1 MSSIADRSVICID
14 LIYYNSERK
23 RYMRKKVLICV
34 SVFMLMLAGC
44 GKEDTLQ
51 SPKTDD
57 VFGVEKGIAA
67 GIADFSEDEPEISI
81 KNIVTYVGKEID
93 YSTGIEVS
101 NTEKYEDFQMWVD
114 ASAVDI
120 HTVGSYEAVYRFV
133 YGDKTK
139 EIKVIVSVIENTETA
154 NEPSGDSIASGQVNN
169 GNGNGSSGNNNGGN
183 SVGNNNGNG
192 SAGNNS
198 AGNVNEGNNG
208 GNNAG
213 GNGSN
218 NGGGNG
224 DVNNNNGGQNKTDV
238 TQSPDIPN
246 PTAGNTANPTQ
257 NSTAQTTTARR
268 QIVTSSGQI
277 DTKTY
282 SLGYM
287 NIELLSGSVVKIK
300 CTSSKYIVSTHTE
313 LSTAEKNGVNYNV
326 YKLVVTYNTGAQQV
340 LETYE
345 EKIN

>member
-1 MSSIADRSVICID
+1 
-14 LIYYNSERK
+14 
-23 RYMRKKVLICV
+23 MRKKVLIFV

-154 NEPSGDSIASGQVNN
+154 NEPSGDSIASGQAN
-169 GNGNGSSGNNNGGN
+169 NGNGSSGNNGGN
-183 SVGNNNGNG
+183 SAGNNSSGNNNGNG

-198 AGNVNEGNNG
+198 AGNGNEGNNG
-208 GNNAG
+208 GNNSGGNNG
-213 GNGSN
+213 GNGNN
-218 NGGGNG
+218 NGGANG
-224 DVNNNNGGQNKTDV
+224 DINNNNGGQNKTDV
-238 TQSPDIPN
+238 TQPPDIPN
-246 PTAGNTANPTQ
+246 PTAGNTADPTQ

-313 LSTAEKNGVNYNV
+313 LSNAEKNGVNYNV

>member
-1 MSSIADRSVICID
+1 
-14 LIYYNSERK
+14 
-23 RYMRKKVLICV
+23 MRKKVLIFV

-154 NEPSGDSIASGQVNN
+154 NEPSGDSIASGQAN
-169 GNGNGSSGNNNGGN
+169 NGNGSSGNNGGN
-183 SVGNNNGNG
+183 SAGNNSSGNNNGNG

-198 AGNVNEGNNG
+198 AGNGNEGNNG
-208 GNNAG
+208 GNNSGGNSG
-213 GNGSN
+213 GNGNN
-218 NGGGNG
+218 NGGANG
-224 DVNNNNGGQNKTDV
+224 DINNNNGGQNKTDV

-246 PTAGNTANPTQ
+246 PTAGNTADPTQ

-313 LSTAEKNGVNYNV
+313 LSNAEKNGVNYNV

>member
-1 MSSIADRSVICID
+1 
-14 LIYYNSERK
+14 
-23 RYMRKKVLICV
+23 MRKKVLIFV

-57 VFGVEKGIAA
+57 IFGVEKGIAA

-154 NEPSGDSIASGQVNN
+154 NEPSGDSIASGQAN
-169 GNGNGSSGNNNGGN
+169 NGNGSSGNNGGN
-183 SVGNNNGNG
+183 SAGNNSSGNNNGNG

-198 AGNVNEGNNG
+198 AGNGNEGNNG
-208 GNNAG
+208 GNNSGGNNG
-213 GNGSN
+213 GNGNN
-218 NGGGNG
+218 NGGANG
-224 DVNNNNGGQNKTDV
+224 DINNNNGGQNKTDV
-238 TQSPDIPN
+238 AQPPDIPN
-246 PTAGNTANPTQ
+246 PTAGNTADPTQ

-313 LSTAEKNGVNYNV
+313 LSNAEKNGVNYNV

>member
-1 MSSIADRSVICID
+1 
-14 LIYYNSERK
+14 
-23 RYMRKKVLICV
+23 MRKKVLIFV
-34 SVFMLMLAGC
+34 SVFILMLAGC

-154 NEPSGDSIASGQVNN
+154 NEPSGDSIASGQAN
-169 GNGNGSSGNNNGGN
+169 NGNGSSGNNGGN
-183 SVGNNNGNG
+183 SAGNNSSGNNNGNG

-198 AGNVNEGNNG
+198 AGNGNEGNNG
-208 GNNAG
+208 GNNSGGNNG
-213 GNGSN
+213 GNGNN
-218 NGGGNG
+218 NGGANG
-224 DVNNNNGGQNKTDV
+224 DINNNNGGQNKTDV
-238 TQSPDIPN
+238 TQPPDIPN
-246 PTAGNTANPTQ
+246 PTAGNTADPTQ

-313 LSTAEKNGVNYNV
+313 LSNAEKNGVNYNV

-345 EKIN
+345 EKINQ

>member
-1 MSSIADRSVICID
+1 
-14 LIYYNSERK
+14 
-23 RYMRKKVLICV
+23 MRKKVLIFV
-34 SVFMLMLAGC
+34 SVFILMLAGC

-154 NEPSGDSIASGQVNN
+154 NEPSGDSIASGQAN
-169 GNGNGSSGNNNGGN
+169 NGNGSSGNNGGN
-183 SVGNNNGNG
+183 SAGNNSSGNNNGNG

-198 AGNVNEGNNG
+198 AGNGNEGNNG
-208 GNNAG
+208 GNNSGGNNG
-213 GNGSN
+213 GNGNN
-218 NGGGNG
+218 NGGANG
-224 DVNNNNGGQNKTDV
+224 DINNNNGGQNKTDV
-238 TQSPDIPN
+238 TQPPDIPN
-246 PTAGNTANPTQ
+246 PTAGNTADPTQ

-313 LSTAEKNGVNYNV
+313 LSNAEKNGVNYNV

>member
-1 MSSIADRSVICID
+1 
-14 LIYYNSERK
+14 
-23 RYMRKKVLICV
+23 MRKKVLIFV
-34 SVFMLMLAGC
+34 SVFILMLAGC

-154 NEPSGDSIASGQVNN
+154 NEPSGDSIASGQAN
-169 GNGNGSSGNNNGGN
+169 NGNGSSGNNGGN
-183 SVGNNNGNG
+183 SAGNNSSGNNNGNG

-198 AGNVNEGNNG
+198 AGNGNEGNNG
-208 GNNAG
+208 GNNSGGNSG
-213 GNGSN
+213 GNGNN
-218 NGGGNG
+218 NGGANG
-224 DVNNNNGGQNKTDV
+224 DINNNNGGQNKTDV
-238 TQSPDIPN
+238 TQPPDIPN
-246 PTAGNTANPTQ
+246 PTAGNTADPTQ

>member
-1 MSSIADRSVICID
+1 
-14 LIYYNSERK
+14 
-23 RYMRKKVLICV
+23 MRKKVLICV

-67 GIADFSEDEPEISI
+67 GIADFSEEEPEISI

-139 EIKVIVSVIENTETA
+139 EIKVIVSVIENTGTA

-169 GNGNGSSGNNNGGN
+169 GNGNGSNGNNGGN
-183 SVGNNNGNG
+183 SVGNNSNGNNNGNG

-198 AGNVNEGNNG
+198 AGNGNEGNNG
-208 GNNAG
+208 GNNSGGNNGGGNNG

-218 NGGGNG
+218 NGGANG

-238 TQSPDIPN
+238 TQSPDIPK
-246 PTAGNTANPTQ
+246 PTEGNAVNPTQ

-268 QIVTSSGQI
+268 QIVTSSGQL

-313 LSTAEKNGVNYNV
+313 LSAAKKNGVNYNV

>member
-1 MSSIADRSVICID
+1 
-14 LIYYNSERK
+14 
-23 RYMRKKVLICV
+23 MRKKVLIFV
-34 SVFMLMLAGC
+34 SVFILMLAGC

-154 NEPSGDSIASGQVNN
+154 NEPSGDSIASGQAN
-169 GNGNGSSGNNNGGN
+169 NGNGSSGNNGGN
-183 SVGNNNGNG
+183 SAGNNSSGNNNGNG

-198 AGNVNEGNNG
+198 AGNGNEGNNG
-208 GNNAG
+208 ENNSGGNNG

-218 NGGGNG
+218 NGGANG
-224 DVNNNNGGQNKTDV
+224 DINNNNGGQNKTDV
-238 TQSPDIPN
+238 TQPPDIPN
-246 PTAGNTANPTQ
+246 PTAGNTADPTQ

-313 LSTAEKNGVNYNV
+313 LSNAEKNGVNYNV

>member
-1 MSSIADRSVICID
+1 
-14 LIYYNSERK
+14 
-23 RYMRKKVLICV
+23 MRKKVLIFV

-154 NEPSGDSIASGQVNN
+154 NEPSGDSIASGQAN
-169 GNGNGSSGNNNGGN
+169 NGNGSSGNNGGN
-183 SVGNNNGNG
+183 SAGNNSSGNNNGNG

-198 AGNVNEGNNG
+198 AGNGNEGNNG
-208 GNNAG
+208 GNNSGGNNG
-213 GNGSN
+213 GNGNN
-218 NGGGNG
+218 NGGANG
-224 DVNNNNGGQNKTDV
+224 DINNNNGGQNKTDV
-238 TQSPDIPN
+238 TQPPDIPN
-246 PTAGNTANPTQ
+246 PTAGNTADPTQ

>member
-1 MSSIADRSVICID
+1 
-14 LIYYNSERK
+14 
-23 RYMRKKVLICV
+23 MRKKVLICV

-57 VFGVEKGIAA
+57 FFGVEKGIAA

-154 NEPSGDSIASGQVNN
+154 NEPSGDSIASGQAN
-169 GNGNGSSGNNNGGN
+169 NGNGSSGNNGGN
-183 SVGNNNGNG
+183 SAGNNSSVNNNGNNNGNG

-198 AGNVNEGNNG
+198 AGNGNEGNNG
-208 GNNAG
+208 GNNSGGNNG
-213 GNGSN
+213 GNGNN
-218 NGGGNG
+218 NGGANG

-238 TQSPDIPN
+238 TQPPDIPN
-246 PTAGNTANPTQ
+246 PTAGNTADPTQ

-313 LSTAEKNGVNYNV
+313 LSNAEKNGVNYNV

>member
-1 MSSIADRSVICID
+1 
-14 LIYYNSERK
+14 
-23 RYMRKKVLICV
+23 MRKKVLIFV

-154 NEPSGDSIASGQVNN
+154 NEPSGDSIASGQAN
-169 GNGNGSSGNNNGGN
+169 NGNGSSGNNGGN
-183 SVGNNNGNG
+183 SAGNNSSVNNNGNNNGNG

-198 AGNVNEGNNG
+198 AGNGNEGNNG
-208 GNNAG
+208 GNNSGGNNG
-213 GNGSN
+213 GNGNN
-218 NGGGNG
+218 NGGANG
-224 DVNNNNGGQNKTDV
+224 DINNNNGGQNKTDV
-238 TQSPDIPN
+238 TQPPDIPN
-246 PTAGNTANPTQ
+246 PTAGNTADPTQ

-313 LSTAEKNGVNYNV
+313 LSNAEKNGVNYNV

>member
-1 MSSIADRSVICID
+1 M
-14 LIYYNSERK
+14 
-23 RYMRKKVLICV
+23 MKKVLICV

-44 GKEDTLQ
+44 GKEDTVQ
-51 SPKTDD
+51 SPKTDAF
-57 VFGVEKGIAA
+57 FGVEKGIAA
-67 GIADFSEDEPEISI
+67 GIADFSQDEPEISI

-120 HTVGSYEAVYRFV
+120 HTVGSYEAVYRFI

-154 NEPSGDSIASGQVNN
+154 NEPSGDSAASGQVNN
-169 GNGNGSSGNNNGGN
+169 GNGSNNGGGSVGNNNN
-183 SVGNNNGNG
+183 GNNNGNG
-192 SAGNNS
+192 SAGNNN
-198 AGNVNEGNNG
+198 AGNSGSGSQNEGNNG
-208 GNNAG
+208 ENNG
-213 GNGSN
+213 GGSNGN

-224 DVNNNNGGQNKTDV
+224 NANNSNGGQNSTTV
-238 TQSPDIPN
+238 QSPDVSKPASGNTPN
-246 PTAGNTANPTQ
+246 PTGGNTE
-257 NSTAQTTTARR
+257 QTTTARR
-268 QIVTSSGQI
+268 QIVTSSGQH